1 MTVRRIAVG
10 GVSLEVL
17 DEGEGRNGQ
26 VPVLLVHGF
35 PDDRTVWRKQVP
47 ALVDAGYRVIAP
59 DMRGCGQSD
68 MAERVEDYR
77 LDRLVADLAD
87 LFDALGIAQVK
98 LVGHDWG
105 AVIAWAFTIAH
116 AERVE
121 RLIAMSV
128 GHPAS
133 YARGS
138 WRQKLKGWYVLFF
151 QWRGVAEAI
160 LQRRN
165 WRIFRRVLGKVEGA
179 EHIIANLSR
188 PGRLT
193 AGINYYR
200 ANIGMIRP
208 GPPQMARARVLG
220 LFSDG
225 DRFLEESQM
234 RASARYVEGSFR
246 CEVIRGA
253 GHWLQ
258 LEAPDQVNALLLQ
271 FLRETGE

>member
-1 MTVRRIAVG
+1 MTIHRLPIG
-10 GVSLEVL
+10 GVTLEVL

-26 VPVLLVHGF
+26 CPVLLVHGF

-47 ALVDAGYRVIAP
+47 ALVAAGYRVIAP

-68 MAERVEDYR
+68 MAPKVEGYR

-87 LFDALGIAQVK
+87 MLDALGIAQVR

-105 AVIAWAFTIAH
+105 AVIAWSFAIAH
-116 AERVE
+116 PDRVE
-121 RLIAMSV
+121 RLVAMSV

-151 QWRGVAEAI
+151 QWRGVAEAV
-160 LQRRN
+160 LQRRD
-165 WRIFRRVLGKVEGA
+165 WRIFRRMLLKEDA
-179 EHIIANLSR
+179 PHIIANLSR

-208 GPPQMARARVLG
+208 GAPQMVRAKVLG

-234 RASARYVEGSFR
+234 RNSARYVEGSFR
-246 CEVIRGA
+246 CEVVRGA

-258 LEAPDQVNALLLQ
+258 VEAPERVNELLLQ
-271 FLRETGE
+271 FQEEAE